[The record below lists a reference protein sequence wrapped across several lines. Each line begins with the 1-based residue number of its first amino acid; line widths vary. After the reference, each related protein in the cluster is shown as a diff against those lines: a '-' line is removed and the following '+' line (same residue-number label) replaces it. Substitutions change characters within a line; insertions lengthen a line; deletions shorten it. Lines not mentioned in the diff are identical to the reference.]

1 VSTMTLHLTDIAESV
16 RSTHGSA
23 NTNSPSR
30 ALLYRDGC
38 KRLFDLSVTLLT
50 AMIWLPLV
58 AVLAALVALDG
69 HKPFYSQRRVGR
81 DGRIFRMVKLR
92 TMVADADQALVRYLE
107 ENAEARAEWDATQ
120 KLKNDPRITPIG
132 RILRITSMD
141 ELPQLLN
148 VLLGDM
154 SIVGPRPFMESQK
167 GLYPGLGYYRVRPG
181 ITGLWQVSDR
191 NDSAFAYRA
200 VLDDEYE
207 RTLSFPTDMSILK
220 RTVGAVL
227 SCSGY

>member
-1 VSTMTLHLTDIAESV
+1 MTLHLTDIAESV

-30 ALLYRDGC
+30 AFLYRDGC

-69 HKPFYSQRRVGR
+69 HGPFYSQRRVGR
-81 DGRIFRMVKLR
+81 DGRIFRMIKLR

-120 KLKNDPRITPIG
+120 KLKNDPRITPLG

-141 ELPQLLN
+141 ELPQLFN
-148 VLLGDM
+148 VLTGSM
-154 SIVGPRPFMESQK
+154 SLVGPRPMMVNQRP
-167 GLYPGLGYYRVRPG
+167 LYDGKAYFRLSPG
-181 ITGLWQVSDR
+181 ITGLWQ
-191 NDSAFAYRA
+191 
-200 VLDDEYE
+200 
-207 RTLSFPTDMSILK
+207 
-220 RTVGAVL
+220 
-227 SCSGY
+227 